1 MRVSNWRLMAV
12 MLAAAVIL
20 GTGAA
25 ACAFASQ
32 HPDGWKPEIP
42 HYVDLM
48 RYTGRDA
55 ASGSDC
61 DSARVG
67 IKVFGWSNT
76 GNFAYMRGPMC
87 SAHSDWFYYDVVIKS
102 MVTDRVVFSLRVNS
116 KDYGA
121 GKTFKQLY
129 AAKRKEIEAA
139 LEKHGIVERW
149 VDFWKFPLKTGKSEY
164 RCGLKQVGETTNYN
178 IVIGKDGKETKKIGT
193 VSSDD
198 NVYVCGYFLSR
209 FKSGIMAVVT
219 AKPDPHGGNYEFSF
233 SGCDLEKGFAYN
245 EKLERETEKA
255 KEIKKTASYFTD
267 NRDGRE
273 YRAVRTGGKKW
284 MAENLKVDAV
294 NNRCYGNMEFNCHY
308 YGRLYDWG
316 TAMKACPAGWRLPM
330 DNEWDELVKA
340 AGSDELGEAGKQLD
354 GDIAGRKLKSETG
367 WNNGGNGTDDYGFS
381 ALPGGGGD
389 PDGSFDGAGNAGVWW
404 TATAAD
410 ATVSDRESYY
420 RDNKV
425 GEYPGRAYYRGM
437 SYRDNKLEGYSSR
450 KNDLF
455 SVRCVEDN

>member
-1 MRVSNWRLMAV
+1 
-12 MLAAAVIL
+12 
-20 GTGAA
+20 
-25 ACAFASQ
+25 
-32 HPDGWKPEIP
+32 
-42 HYVDLM
+42 
-48 RYTGRDA
+48 
-55 ASGSDC
+55 
-61 DSARVG
+61 
-67 IKVFGWSNT
+67 
-76 GNFAYMRGPMC
+76 MC

-340 AGSDELGEAGKQLD
+340 AGSDELGEATD
-354 GDIAGRKLKSETG
+354 GDIAGRKLKSETR
-367 WNNGGNGTDDYGFS
+367 WKNHGNGTDDFGFS
-381 ALPGGGGD
+381 ALPGGSSN
-389 PDGSFDGAGNAGVWW
+389 PDGSFSGAGESGIWW
-404 TATAAD
+404 TATEHKSAAGS
-410 ATVSDRESYY
+410 AYVRSM
-420 RDNKV
+420 
-425 GEYPGRAYYRGM
+425 YYRGNKVN
-437 SYRDNKLEGYSSR
+437 RDNGNKDIR
-450 KNDLF
+450 F
-455 SVRCVEDN
+455 SVRCVSD